1 MPLPKLNY
9 PIFELTLPSN
19 NTQIKYRPFLVKEE
33 KILLM
38 AQTSEEPADIVNSI
52 RQVINNCIITEGVN
66 VEDLTTFDL
75 EYLFIKIR
83 SKSVNNVIT
92 LTYRDLEDEQK
103 YTVDVDLDQIEI
115 IKDPNHSN
123 KIEINDTMGMIMRYP
138 KADLSKSL
146 QLIDG
151 EMEVFFEVL
160 KSCIESIY
168 DETTVY
174 KPEEYSKEEFDEFVQ
189 SLSVDSFKQIQ
200 TFFNTMP
207 RLHYEVKYT
216 NSLGKEKVI
225 PLTNLND
232 FFTLG

>member
-52 RQVINNCIITEGVN
+52 RQVINNCILTEGIN

-83 SKSVNNVIT
+83 SKSVNNVVT

-103 YTVDVDLDQIEI
+103 YTVEVDLDQIEI

-123 KIEINDTMGMIMRYP
+123 KIEISDTMGMIMRYP

>member
-1 MPLPKLNY
+1 
-9 PIFELTLPSN
+9 
-19 NTQIKYRPFLVKEE
+19 
-33 KILLM
+33 M

-52 RQVINNCIITEGVN
+52 RQVINNCILTEGIN

-103 YTVDVDLDQIEI
+103 YTVEVDLDQIEI

-123 KIEINDTMGMIMRYP
+123 KIEISDTMGMIMRYP

>member
-1 MPLPKLNY
+1 
-9 PIFELTLPSN
+9 
-19 NTQIKYRPFLVKEE
+19 
-33 KILLM
+33 M

-52 RQVINNCIITEGVN
+52 RQVINNCILTEGIN

-83 SKSVNNVIT
+83 SKSVNNVVT

-103 YTVDVDLDQIEI
+103 YTVEVDLDQIEI

-123 KIEINDTMGMIMRYP
+123 KIEISDTMGMIMRYP

>member
-52 RQVINNCIITEGVN
+52 RQVINNCILTEGIN

-103 YTVDVDLDQIEI
+103 YTVEVDLDQIEI

-123 KIEINDTMGMIMRYP
+123 KIEISDTMGMIMRYP